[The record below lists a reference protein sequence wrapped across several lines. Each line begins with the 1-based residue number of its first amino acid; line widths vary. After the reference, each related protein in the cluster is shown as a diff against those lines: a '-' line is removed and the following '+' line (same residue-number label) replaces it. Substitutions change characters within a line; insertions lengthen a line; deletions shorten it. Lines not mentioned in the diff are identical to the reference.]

1 MIKRIGF
8 IITVGFVILFAAGSA
23 ATKDPKAAENKN
35 EINEPSTD
43 STVTV
48 SVNDLADNS
57 VSEDMLIGYKDKS
70 YYNSNED
77 TITVD
82 VSDLTSDYPITED
95 MITGYKDDSYYNSF
109 AEEYSHKTVIVA
121 VDPEILDTYKVKALC
136 EKYALDITYD
146 YNSFDMYALSSAEEL
161 SDEALN
167 TLIDELSNEDGIISV
182 SKDYIAHI
190 TDNASV
196 SGGFGLCIE

>member
-8 IITVGFVILFAAGSA
+8 IITVGLVILFAAGSA
-23 ATKDPKAAENKN
+23 AAKDSKPAENKN

-43 STVTV
+43 ATVTV
-48 SVNDLADNS
+48 NVNDLADNS
-57 VSEDMLIGYKDKS
+57 VSEDMLIGYKDNS
-70 YYNSNED
+70 YYNSNEE

-82 VSDLTSDYPITED
+82 VSDLTDIGTISED
-95 MITGYKDDSYYNSF
+95 MIIGYKDPDYYNSF
-109 AEEYSHKTVIVA
+109 TEEYSHKTVIVA
-121 VDPEILDTYKVKALC
+121 VDPEILDTDKVKALC
-136 EKYALDITYD
+136 EKYGLGITYD

-167 TLIDELSNEDGIISV
+167 TLIEELSNEDGIISV

>member
-8 IITVGFVILFAAGSA
+8 IITVGLVILFAAGSA
-23 ATKDPKAAENKN
+23 AEKDSKAAENKN
-35 EINEPSTD
+35 EVNGPSTD

-48 SVNDLADNS
+48 NVNDLTDNFL
-57 VSEDMLIGYKDKS
+57 SEDMLIGYKD
-70 YYNSNED
+70 E
-77 TITVD
+77 
-82 VSDLTSDYPITED
+82 
-95 MITGYKDDSYYNSF
+95 SYYNSF

-121 VDPEILDTYKVKALC
+121 VDPEILDTHKVKALC